1 MGRRTLKKKQL
12 FVVAGMHRSG
22 TSAFARLLTV
32 FDVALGENL
41 RPPADDNPRG
51 FWEDAA
57 FVAINE
63 RLLTEI
69 GRDWYSLD
77 GYFLSEEFFAA
88 PRFDTLRADAKAL
101 LEERLNDYPRW
112 GVKDP
117 RICRLLGFWKSMFV
131 TLGIE
136 VIYLMAIRDPWDV
149 AASLSARDGFGP
161 RHGQALWLLHNLD
174 LVVALAGER
183 AHLASYDALLAD
195 PYAEL
200 SNLTDL
206 LAADDQPDETSVSA
220 FVDDYLDPGLRH
232 RKHRREADR
241 LGVADEFFALL
252 EAAITDGGR
261 LSPSLETSSRAFLA
275 RWRFDATL
283 SLPAEDETRLRQE
296 MDRALLNRNAE
307 REHLLKEFVGEESRL
322 RKNLDDLQRS
332 VEFHREREDKLKAGA
347 REFEQQSAD
356 TVATLQREIVATRRG
371 FEANEKRSATTVAGL
386 QQEIIESRQRHEA
399 AEQQREE
406 TIATLQDEVVDARQA
421 LVESQGEV
429 DAVRHQLDATVVTL
443 SERDRE
449 LEAVYT
455 SRSWRFSGPLR
466 SSAAA
471 LRQLRARLGPRTLAR
486 TTWRASVYRLP
497 EDSRVRAR
505 LLAFRER
512 VRTIMMG
519 TSHPM
524 TFAGGHAATIAY
536 RQNDVVARE
545 PNIAADALPE
555 LDISVVTYNSARW
568 VETFVASLLA
578 QDYPLAKLNLT
589 IVDND
594 STDDTVAR
602 FESLGETLT
611 ALAGFQVVSAPN
623 NGFGAGHNIGV
634 GAGAAEFVLVTNVD
648 LEYETDAI
656 TNLVAHALI
665 DDASVGSWECRQLP
679 YEHPKFYDPVALETS
694 WSAHACILFRRS
706 CFARAGGYEER
717 IFMYGED
724 VELSFRL
731 RSLGYRL
738 RYIPSSVVWH
748 YTYDEP
754 GEDKPLQFEGSTLS
768 NGYMRMRY
776 GSFGDALAIIPMFGA
791 LLRDRWRVADQRRQV
806 LRNIGKLI
814 RHAPYFLSKRRSTQA
829 VFPFRCWDYELTRDG
844 AFFVLPEQSSGD
856 IPLVS
861 VVTRTYRGRGR
872 LLREALQSAVNQ
884 TWRAIEVVVVE
895 DGGATL
901 EPLVRE
907 FAEANPGRSIRF
919 VEMPRVGRC
928 EAGNAGLAAATGE
941 YLMFLDDDDLLF
953 CDHIETCVRQLQADA
968 ALGGVYALPWEVPT
982 RIDSSLPAGYVE
994 EAHLTADVV
1003 RYEFDREVLAAHN
1016 YIAIQSVV
1024 FRREL
1029 FDRYG
1034 GFDLELENLE
1044 DWNLWFRYTRRHDF
1058 KLVAKTTSMY
1068 RTPAAVGDREKR
1080 QQVLDSYYEAARDK
1094 NRAFVAELMPLE
1106 PPVS

>member
-12 FVVAGMHRSG
+12 YVVAGMHRSG

-41 RPPADDNPRG
+41 RPPGDDNPRG

-63 RLLTEI
+63 RLLMEI
-69 GRDWYSLD
+69 GQAWYSLD
-77 GYFLSEEFFAA
+77 GYFLSEEFFAT
-88 PRFDTLRADAKAL
+88 PRFDTLRADAEAL
-101 LEERLNDYPRW
+101 LEERMNDHPRW

-117 RICRLLGFWKSMFV
+117 RICRLLGFWKPVFAAIE
-131 TLGIE
+131 IE
-136 VIYLMAIRDPWDV
+136 VTYLMAIRDPWDV
-149 AASLSARDGFGP
+149 AASLSARNGFGP
-161 RHGQALWLLHNLD
+161 RHGQMLWLLYNLD
-174 LVVALAGER
+174 LAVALAGER
-183 AHLASYDALLAD
+183 ARIVSYDALLAD
-195 PYAEL
+195 PRAEL

-206 LAADDQPDETSVSA
+206 LAADDQRDEASVSA
-220 FVDDYLDPGLRH
+220 FVDDYLDPALRH
-232 RKHRREADR
+232 RKSSREADR
-241 LGVADEFFALL
+241 LGVADEFFLLL
-252 EAAITDGGR
+252 EAAITDSDR
-261 LSPSLETSSRAFLA
+261 LPPSLETAAQAFLS
-275 RWRFDATL
+275 RWRVDATL
-283 SLPAEDETRLRQE
+283 RLPAEDETRLRQE
-296 MDRALLNRNAE
+296 MDRALLNRDAE
-307 REHLLKEFVGEESRL
+307 RERLLEEFVLEESRL
-322 RKNLDDLQRS
+322 RENVDDLHRS
-332 VEFHREREDKLKAGA
+332 VEFHRDREDKLKADA
-347 REFEQQSAD
+347 HDFEQQSA
-356 TVATLQREIVATRRG
+356 A
-371 FEANEKRSATTVAGL
+371 TVAGL
-386 QQEIIESRQRHEA
+386 QQEITDSRQRHEA

-406 TIATLQDEVVDARQA
+406 TIATLE
-421 LVESQGEV
+421 GEV
-429 DAVRHQLDATVVTL
+429 DAVRHQLSATGFAL
-443 SERDRE
+443 NEREQE
-449 LEAVYT
+449 LESVYA
-455 SRSWRFSGPLR
+455 SRSWRYSAPLR
-466 SSAAA
+466 RSAAA
-471 LRQLRARLGPRTLAR
+471 LRQLRARVGPRTLAR
-486 TTWRASVYRLP
+486 TIWRASVYRLP
-497 EDSRVRAR
+497 EDSKVRAR

-512 VRTIMMG
+512 VRTVMEG
-519 TSHPM
+519 SSDPK
-524 TFAGGHAATIAY
+524 TFAEGRAATIAF
-536 RQNDVVARE
+536 RQTGAGARQPPVVGA
-545 PNIAADALPE
+545 ALPE

-602 FESLGETLT
+602 FESQSKALS
-611 ALAGFQVVSAPN
+611 ALAGFQVVTAPN

-634 GAGAAEFVLVTNVD
+634 GAGSAEFVLVTNVD
-648 LEYETDAI
+648 LEFEPDAL
-656 TNLVAHALI
+656 TNLVAHGQI
-665 DDASVGSWECRQLP
+665 DDLSVASWECRQLP

-706 CFARAGGYEER
+706 CFVRAGGYEER

-748 YTYDEP
+748 YTYEEP
-754 GEDKPLQFEGSTLS
+754 GQDKPLQFEGSTLS
-768 NGYMRMRY
+768 NAFIRMRY
-776 GSFGDALAIIPMFGA
+776 GSFGDALAVIPMFGG
-791 LLRDRWRVADQRRQV
+791 LLRNRWGIADQRRQV

-814 RHAPYFLSKRRSTQA
+814 RHAPYFLCRRRSTQA
-829 VFPFRCWDYELTRDG
+829 VFPFRGWDYELTRDG
-844 AFFVLPEQSSGD
+844 AFTALPEQSSQD

-872 LLREALQSAVNQ
+872 FLREALQSAVNQ
-884 TWRAIEVVVVE
+884 TWRAIEIVVVE

-907 FAEANPGRSIRF
+907 FAAANPGRSIRF

-953 CDHIETCVRQLQADA
+953 CDHVETCVRHLQADA
-968 ALGGVYALPWEVPT
+968 ALGGVYALPWEVRT
-982 RIDSSLPAGYVE
+982 RIESSLPAGYVE
-994 EAHLTADVV
+994 ESYSTADVM
-1003 RYEFDREVLAAHN
+1003 RYEFDREVLASHN

-1044 DWNLWFRYTRRHDF
+1044 DWNLWFRYTRQYEF
-1058 KLVAKTTSMY
+1058 KLVAKTTSMF
-1068 RTPAAVGDREKR
+1068 RTPAAAGDREKR
-1080 QQVLDSYYEAARDK
+1080 QQILDSYYEAARDK

-1106 PPVS
+1106 PPTAS